1 MAKVPVHCSAGTFV
15 GGSANINRQS
25 RNEQLKGKQTTMK
38 TIFVTG
44 ATGNQG
50 GAVAASLIKKGFKI
64 KVLTRKTDSV
74 KAQRLQKQNVDLIKG
89 DLNDLNTFRNY
100 LKDIDGIF
108 SVQTF
113 ENGIDKEIKQG
124 IDLANLAKEYGV
136 NHFLYS
142 SVAGADLNTGIPH
155 FDSKYKIE
163 NHIKQL
169 GLPYT
174 IIRPNSL
181 FENFLIPQVRSRILK
196 GKLASPINKDKV
208 QQFISAVDIGEIS
221 ADIFL
226 NQDKYLGK
234 TITIGSEEMDMQQ
247 VATTFSEVLD
257 KKISYQKFPML
268 LVRLVMGKDL
278 YKMFKWMNENNAIFI
293 KDLELFK
300 KENPN
305 LTSLKHWIKINFINT

>member
-1 MAKVPVHCSAGTFV
+1 
-15 GGSANINRQS
+15 
-25 RNEQLKGKQTTMK
+25 MK

-50 GAVAASLIKKGFKI
+50 GAVAASLIKNGFKI

-74 KAQRLQKQNVDLIKG
+74 KAQNLQKQNVELIKG
-89 DLNDLNTFRNY
+89 DLSYLDTFRNH

-124 IDLANLAKEYGV
+124 MDLAMLAKEYGV
-136 NHFLYS
+136 DHLLYS

-163 NHIKQL
+163 NYIKQL

-196 GKLASPINKDKV
+196 GKLASPINQNKT
-208 QQFISAVDIGEIS
+208 QQFISAVDVGEIS
-221 ADIFL
+221 AGIFL
-226 NQDKYLGK
+226 NKDKYLGK
-234 TITIGSEEMDMQQ
+234 TITIGSEEMNMQQ
-247 VATTFSEVLD
+247 VATIFSEVLG
-257 KKISYQKFPML
+257 KEISYQKFPML
-268 LVRLVMGKDL
+268 IARFVMGKDL
-278 YKMFKWMNENNAIFI
+278 YKMFKWINENDAIFM

-305 LTSLKHWIKINFINT
+305 LLSLRQWIKLNFRNL

>member
-1 MAKVPVHCSAGTFV
+1 
-15 GGSANINRQS
+15 
-25 RNEQLKGKQTTMK
+25 MK

-50 GAVAASLIKKGFKI
+50 GAVAASLIKNGFKI

-74 KAQRLQKQNVDLIKG
+74 KAQNFQKQNVELIKG
-89 DLNDLNTFRNY
+89 DLSYLDTFRNH

-113 ENGIDKEIKQG
+113 ENGIVKEIKQG
-124 IDLANLAKEYGV
+124 MDLAMLAKEYGV
-136 NHFLYS
+136 DHLLYS

-163 NHIKQL
+163 NYIKQL

-196 GKLASPINKDKV
+196 GKLASPINQNKT
-208 QQFISAVDIGEIS
+208 QQFISAADVGEIS
-221 ADIFL
+221 AGIFL
-226 NQDKYLGK
+226 NKDKYLGK
-234 TITIGSEEMDMQQ
+234 TITIGSEEMNMQQ
-247 VATTFSEVLD
+247 VATIFSEVLG
-257 KKISYQKFPML
+257 KEISYQKFPML
-268 LVRLVMGKDL
+268 IARFVMGKDL
-278 YKMFKWMNENNAIFI
+278 YKMFKWINENDAIFM

-305 LTSLKHWIKINFINT
+305 LLSLRQWIKLNFKNL

>member
-1 MAKVPVHCSAGTFV
+1 
-15 GGSANINRQS
+15 
-25 RNEQLKGKQTTMK
+25 MK

-50 GAVAASLIKKGFKI
+50 GAVAASLLKNDFKV
-64 KVLTRKTDSV
+64 KVLTRKTDSI
-74 KAQRLQKQNVDLIKG
+74 KAQNLPRQNVEIVKG
-89 DLNDLNTFRNY
+89 DLNDLNTFRNH

-163 NHIKQL
+163 NHIKQI

-174 IIRPNSL
+174 IIRVNSL
-181 FENFLIPQVRSRILK
+181 FENFLIPQVKSRIVK
-196 GKLASPINKDKV
+196 GKLASPINKNKT

-226 NQDKYLGK
+226 NKDKYLRK

-247 VATTFSEVLD
+247 VANTFSEVLN
-257 KKISYQKFPML
+257 KEIKYQKLPML
-268 LVRLVMGKDL
+268 IARLVMGKDL
-278 YKMFKWMNENNAIFI
+278 YKMFTWINENDAVFM
-293 KDLELFK
+293 KDLVLFK
-300 KENPN
+300 NEHPN
-305 LTSLKHWIKINFINT
+305 LTSLKQWIKLNFKNN